1 MRLWIDEC
9 LSPLLVRRSSELG
22 YEATCNRDR
31 GLLGASD
38 RGILEQVRHE
48 DFVLVTNNEADFV
61 SLFGAT
67 ELHCGLIVLPTRTRA
82 GQLRLLDKVIT
93 WINDRSAQVG
103 ERPADWM
110 LNRAVEVDD
119 ATERVQDY
127 PLPGSPAGLEGA

>member
-38 RGILEQVRHE
+38 RTILEQVRHE

-61 SLFGAT
+61 SLFVAT

-82 GQLRLLDKVIT
+82 DQLRLLDKVIAR
-93 WINDRSAQVG
+93 IEDRSAQAG

-119 ATERVQDY
+119 ATERVHDY
-127 PLPGSPAGLEGA
+127 PLPGSPPGREGA